1 MSHRPD
7 DKPFFETPSDGFS
20 LADVVVRLAQ
30 AHERMQWDGTVDR
43 YHYLGFKRF
52 AGRGLRYIVEW
63 RGLWIALAGWQSG
76 AFKSR
81 HRDRWIGWSAQLQ
94 FQRLHLIANNT
105 RFVILGARGIFPC
118 LASFAMAAMLRRLG
132 DDWQSCYGHP
142 MLIAES
148 FVNPARF
155 EGTLYEA
162 ANWHYLGDTR
172 GFARHNGRYT
182 DPHGAPKRL
191 YVYPLRR
198 DACRRLSAPGPLP
211 AAWEPKGHAGR
222 APSELRSLYEEL
234 DGIEDF
240 RRAQGRKHRVACTL
254 AVYILARLANMRGP
268 VAAAEYASK
277 LSQREL
283 EALGAWKNPRT
294 GLYMPVSKSTLHR
307 VIASVDPEQIEVA
320 LQRFSMPRLKVG
332 RAVALDGKRIRGAN
346 RNGEDHHETA
356 TLVDHAT
363 GAPLASL
370 AFNDEGGE
378 AAAVRALLDEVP
390 VAGRVITIDALHTTR
405 DTARTIK
412 ETHGADYLMTVK
424 ENAPETSRTLASI
437 HWERDASAYFEEE
450 LAKAHARI
458 EQRRIAV
465 LTPLPGLVN
474 YPHVAQIFRV
484 TRERIDARRNATGE
498 TSIEYVYG
506 ITSVPAQR
514 ASPQELL
521 AWNRG
526 HWSVEVNHH
535 VRDKVF
541 AEDACLA
548 RTGFAPEN
556 NALCTN
562 IAIAVIIH
570 KTRFDSVASATRHFA
585 LQRKD
590 AFAAIL
596 SP

>member
-7 DKPFFETPSDGFS
+7 DKPFFETPPDGFS

-43 YHYLGFKRF
+43 HHYLGFKRF

-191 YVYPLRR
+191 YVYPLQR

-211 AAWEPKGHAGR
+211 AAWELKGHAGR

-363 GAPLASL
+363 GA
-370 AFNDEGGE
+370 
-378 AAAVRALLDEVP
+378 LLDEVP

-424 ENAPETSRTLASI
+424 ENAPETSKTLASI

>member
-1 MSHRPD
+1 M
-7 DKPFFETPSDGFS
+7 
-20 LADVVVRLAQ
+20 
-30 AHERMQWDGTVDR
+30 
-43 YHYLGFKRF
+43 
-52 AGRGLRYIVEW
+52 
-63 RGLWIALAGWQSG
+63 
-76 AFKSR
+76 
-81 HRDRWIGWSAQLQ
+81 
-94 FQRLHLIANNT
+94 
-105 RFVILGARGIFPC
+105 
-118 LASFAMAAMLRRLG
+118 
-132 DDWQSCYGHP
+132 
-142 MLIAES
+142 
-148 FVNPARF
+148 
-155 EGTLYEA
+155 
-162 ANWHYLGDTR
+162 
-172 GFARHNGRYT
+172 
-182 DPHGAPKRL
+182 
-191 YVYPLRR
+191 
-198 DACRRLSAPGPLP
+198 
-211 AAWEPKGHAGR
+211 
-222 APSELRSLYEEL
+222 
-234 DGIEDF
+234 
-240 RRAQGRKHRVACTL
+240 
-254 AVYILARLANMRGP
+254 
-268 VAAAEYASK
+268 
-277 LSQREL
+277 
-283 EALGAWKNPRT
+283 
-294 GLYMPVSKSTLHR
+294 
-307 VIASVDPEQIEVA
+307 
-320 LQRFSMPRLKVG
+320 
-332 RAVALDGKRIRGAN
+332 
-346 RNGEDHHETA
+346 
-356 TLVDHAT
+356 
-363 GAPLASL
+363 
-370 AFNDEGGE
+370 
-378 AAAVRALLDEVP
+378 RALLDEVP
-390 VAGRVITIDALHTTR
+390 VTGRVITIDALHTTR

-424 ENAPETSRTLASI
+424 ENAPETSKTLASI